1 MPIQPLRSSPLDPV
15 GVPAEPLRPDPWQSA
30 PAPPIE
36 FRIRSEAEAEVLC
49 RLLGLFAQL
58 DLVPQHMHLERH
70 GHDLHLALR
79 FAGLSLHR
87 AGVIADKLRGLV
99 CIWQVD
105 WHINPT
111 SG

>member
-1 MPIQPLRSSPLDPV
+1 MPVQPLRSLPLDTDDIVAAAP
-15 GVPAEPLRPDPWQSA
+15 RTDPWQSA

-36 FRIRSEAEAEVLC
+36 FRIRSEAEADVLC

-58 DLVPQHMHLERH
+58 DLVPQHMHLERQD
-70 GHDLHLALR
+70 HDLHMALR

-87 AGVIADKLRGLV
+87 AGVLAEKLRGLV
-99 CIWQVD
+99 CIWDVD
-105 WHINPT
+105 WSISPT